1 MKIQTCNNQD
11 KTYAMKSSDQNK
23 DVAKRNDGSATPMA
37 GHSAP
42 QDIAGSKEKPGSKPK
57 AAGNPGSG
65 HGPRTG
71 NGHSVA
77 TKASTAATAAA
88 PQPKTRQLRRRAEQ
102 VAAVAARATPVRYGD
117 GTRYDQGAK
126 YFVPDPVP
134 PPPPPPPTGTAKVKL
149 ELSTR
154 TDPALA
160 AFGESHV
167 AAMTDNPWF
176 PTPFPTA
183 ADFGAGLAELEA
195 VITAHANLLL
205 ETKNLTYQ
213 KDQIRKRF
221 EFLFNQRAAYVQS
234 VSNSNA
240 DVIASAGLM
249 IRNTPTP
256 VGALLA
262 PTFLRVEL
270 TSFSGELEVRWN
282 TVVGAKSYV
291 MECAEVIAGEALVW
305 EQVNVSGKLNY
316 VAKQLTPTKHYAF
329 RVAAIGGTTGV
340 SPWSPVVQK
349 MAY

>member
-1 MKIQTCNNQD
+1 
-11 KTYAMKSSDQNK
+11 MKSSDQIK
-23 DVAKRNDGSATPMA
+23 DVAKRNDGSATPTA
-37 GHSAP
+37 GRSAP
-42 QDIAGSKEKPGSKPK
+42 QDIAGTKEKPGSKTK
-57 AAGNPGSG
+57 AAGNPGGGNG
-65 HGPRTG
+65 HGLRTG
-71 NGHSVA
+71 NGSRATRAKVVTAEVPPAPMTRTQRQASVSF
-77 TKASTAATAAA
+77 T
-88 PQPKTRQLRRRAEQ
+88 
-102 VAAVAARATPVRYGD
+102 AAVAAAVAASTNQPRYGD
-117 GTRYDQGAK
+117 GTRYNEGAR
-126 YFVPDPVP
+126 YAVTDPVTP
-134 PPPPPPPTGTAKVKL
+134 ISGTAKVKL
-149 ELSTR
+149 ELGSR

-167 AAMTDNPWF
+167 AAITGNAWF

-183 ADFGAGLAELEA
+183 ADFGAGLAEFEA
-195 VITAHANLLL
+195 VLSALENLRL

-221 EFLFNQRAAYVQS
+221 EFLFTQRGAYVQS

-249 IRNTPTP
+249 IRNAPVP

-262 PTFLRVEL
+262 PLGLRVEL
-270 TSFSGELEVRWN
+270 TAFSGELEVRWN
-282 TVVGAKSYV
+282 TVAGAKSYV
-291 MECAEVIAGEALVW
+291 MECAEVITGEELVW
-305 EQVNVSGKLNY
+305 VQVNVSGKLNY